1 MIFTLIP
8 WIPVDPFDSA
18 FGPFR
23 QGPGPISVDSP
34 YYPTHYLQSVLPVP
48 CHSHNDYWRHT
59 PLYAALGSGCV
70 SIEADVWLF
79 HDQGDELYVG
89 HSVASLSRNAT
100 LRNLYVDPLVSIL
113 ERMNSEN
120 EIAGSTPGLHG
131 VFYQDPGQPLTLLID
146 FKTNGLELWPYVQA
160 QLAPLRDRGWLTHW
174 NGTDRVTK
182 LVTVVATGNA
192 PFEAL
197 IVNTTY
203 RDVFFDAPLDA
214 LDDASDH
221 PQALPGVSEYSVFDF
236 KYNPSNSHMA
246 SANFFR
252 ALGLSKLSYSVPPV
266 FQGPLTPPQTA
277 ILRKQIGQ
285 ARERELLPR
294 YWGTP
299 RWPRG
304 LRDRV
309 WEVLVEEGV
318 GLLNVD
324 DLRAARKGP
333 WGRLR

>member
-1 MIFTLIP
+1 M
-8 WIPVDPFDSA
+8 PVDPFDAA
-18 FGPFR
+18 FDPFR
-23 QGPGPISVDSP
+23 RGPGPISVDSP

-48 CHSHNDYWRHT
+48 CHSHNDYWRRT

-79 HDQGDELYVG
+79 RDQEDELYVG

-120 EIAGSTPGLHG
+120 EIAGPIPGLRG
-131 VFYQDPGQPLTLLID
+131 VFYQDPEQPLTLLID
-146 FKTNGLELWPYVQA
+146 FKTNGLDLWPYLQA

-197 IVNTTY
+197 TANKTY
-203 RDVFFDAPLDA
+203 RDVFFDAPLDD
-214 LDDASDH
+214 LDDASD
-221 PQALPGVSEYSVFDF
+221 PPSALPGTSENSVFDF

-246 SANFFR
+246 SAPFLR
-252 ALGLSKLSYSVPPV
+252 ALSLSKLSYSVPPV

-285 ARERELLPR
+285 ARERGLLPR

-324 DLRAARKGP
+324 DLRAARKGQ
-333 WGRLR
+333 WGRPH